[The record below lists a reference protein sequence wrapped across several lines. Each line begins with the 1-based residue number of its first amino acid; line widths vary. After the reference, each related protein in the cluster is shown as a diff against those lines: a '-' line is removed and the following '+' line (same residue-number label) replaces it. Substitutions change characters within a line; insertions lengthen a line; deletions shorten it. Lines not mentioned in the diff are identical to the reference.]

1 MLYLV
6 AQTAVV
12 AAVFLG
18 VAGFF
23 AAWDGRAVGVLT
35 PISPEPA
42 VYEVVVVQADDSTV
56 VRTMPRALVLGMDLP
71 VLPGGVPPDP
81 VPETAPATR
90 KARFSLSYLV
100 QSRAEGAAERTWT
113 AYPTTTPQALG
124 LAVVIWLL
132 ALAIRNMAYAG
143 APWAI
148 ERTDVYLPKA
158 LVRAGELAE
167 TNRADNATERPRKA
181 PPPPKSRRGPR
192 R

>member
-6 AQTAVV
+6 VQTAVV

-35 PISPEPA
+35 PVSPEPA
-42 VYEVVVVQADDSTV
+42 VYEVVVVQPDDSV
-56 VRTMPRALVLGMDLP
+56 VFRTMPRTLVLGMDLP
-71 VLPGGVPPDP
+71 VLPMGIPPDP
-81 VPETAPATR
+81 VPETAPAT
-90 KARFSLSYLV
+90 KKSRFSLSYLV

-124 LAVVIWLL
+124 LAVIVWLL

-143 APWAI
+143 APWSI
-148 ERTDVYLPKA
+148 ERREAYLPKA
-158 LVRAGELAE
+158 LVRAGQLAE
-167 TNRADNATERPRKA
+167 TTGNTSTERPKKA